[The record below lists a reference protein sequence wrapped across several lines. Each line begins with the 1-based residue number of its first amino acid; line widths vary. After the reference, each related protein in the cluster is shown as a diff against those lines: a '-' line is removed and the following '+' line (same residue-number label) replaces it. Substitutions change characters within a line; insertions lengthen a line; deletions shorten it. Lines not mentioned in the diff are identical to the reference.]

1 MTATNPSDDAC
12 SEADSVLTQLI
23 RNQDPSTRLAGAIAA
38 SNRIA
43 RQCKDAIQRANPGIS
58 AQELDLRFI
67 ELNYGEEIATA
78 TRCGTTSNLSTS

>member
-1 MTATNPSDDAC
+1 MTATNPIDDTC

-67 ELNYGEEIATA
+67 ELNYGSKLADDVRNFLA
-78 TRCGTTSNLSTS
+78 GNK